1 MTVKYIREDR
11 VPEGAQRPRFRPEY
25 RELWAEYE
33 KIMPNYLDPAYTGT
47 FTSVNDSDETGTFI
61 LQTSVLYFNSL
72 EAISEFKA
80 AASAYLEEHINPII
94 NQDHFPS
101 NQGIKRRFQIRD
113 ITTDEVIQ
121 DWTEIN

>member
-33 KIMPNYLDPAYTGT
+33 KIMPNYLDPAHAST
-47 FTSVNDSDETGTFI
+47 FTSIDASDETGTFS

-72 EAISEFKA
+72 EAVSEFKA
-80 AASAYLEEHINPII
+80 AASAYLEKYINPVIH
-94 NQDHFPS
+94 QDHFPDK
-101 NQGIKRRFQIRD
+101 QGIKRRFQIRNID
-113 ITTDEVIQ
+113 TDEVIQ